1 MTSIAINIDNY
12 FDLSTLEST
21 SYLGN
26 TNTISVKPIKMLYAN
41 NNTDYYVQ
49 WYILHYLKE
58 NINPGNIRST
68 GLFRSVLTNGKK
80 IYVFS
85 PPKSLPFSECM
96 TDNYN
101 DYILEELVEG
111 TMINLFWND
120 YINDWDMTTKGS
132 IGGRYSFYQDNKKT
146 FREMFLEA
154 MIEQQVE
161 FSDFNKKICY
171 SFVLQHP
178 ENRIVVP
185 FKEKKIILVAMYSID
200 DNIKLLNKNDCDI
213 KNVLFPKT
221 LKQFTDYKGEN
232 WEDLNNYFKEMDID
246 YQITGVNI
254 YNPKTGERS
263 KIRNPNYEYVR
274 HLKGNSPKIQY
285 QYYCLRNMGKV
296 KEFLK
301 YYGEYR
307 NHFAKLRETL
317 HNWTGNLHKNYISCY
332 IKKEKPLMDFPKKYR
347 THMFLLH
354 QIYINDLREMG
365 HYVSKQIVVKYVNSL
380 EPAKLMYSIN
390 FDFRKNREVAIIN
403 ETAKQINQE
412 NLV

>member
-1 MTSIAINIDNY
+1 MTDIVINIDNY
-12 FDLSTLEST
+12 FDISTLASM
-21 SYLGN
+21 SYLKN
-26 TNTISVKPIKMLYAN
+26 INSISVKPIKILYAN
-41 NNTDYYVQ
+41 IDYPVQ

-58 NINPGNIRST
+58 NLSPENIHST
-68 GLFRSVLTNGKK
+68 GLFRSVLTDGKK

-85 PPKSLPFSECM
+85 PPKSLPFSECIKN
-96 TDNYN
+96 DYN
-101 DYILEELVEG
+101 DCILEELVEG

-120 YINDWDMTTKGS
+120 YINAWDMTTKGC
-132 IGGRYSFYQDNKKT
+132 IGGRYSFYQDNKKS

-154 MIEQQVE
+154 MIDQHVE
-161 FSDFNKKICY
+161 FSDFNKNICY

-185 FKEKKIILVAMYSID
+185 FKEKKIILVARYSID
-200 DNIKLLNKNDCDI
+200 NNVKLLNKNDCDI
-213 KNVLFPKT
+213 KNMLFPKT

-232 WEDLNNYFKEMDID
+232 WEDLNNYFKEMDIN
-246 YQITGVNI
+246 YQINGVNI

-285 QYYCLRNMGKV
+285 QYYCLRNTGKV

-301 YYGEYR
+301 YYDEHR
-307 NHFAKLRETL
+307 NIFTKLREDL
-317 HNWTGNLHKNYISCY
+317 HNWTGNLHKNYIACY
-332 IKKEKPLMDFPKKYR
+332 IKKEKPLIDFPKKYR

-380 EPAKLMYSIN
+380 EPAKLMYSVN
-390 FDFRKNREVAIIN
+390 FDFRKNRIAIN
-403 ETAKQINQE
+403 ETKQIN
-412 NLV
+412 